1 MNKWCLHKY
10 CIGSVYKKYCIFL
23 GCCKCY
29 SSPWWEE
36 SPTSPTDRPG
46 VNTTGHHF
54 PFLGRTCPVV
64 VPSNSYKRTVKMMYK
79 LLFLL
84 ISSSRFFIS
93 T

>member
-10 CIGSVYKKYCIFL
+10 CVGSVYKKYCIFL

-36 SPTSPTDRPG
+36 SPASPTDRPG

-64 VPSNSYKRTVKMMYK
+64 VPSNSYKRIVKEDNVQTS
-79 LLFLL
+79 
-84 ISSSRFFIS
+84 ISINF
-93 T
+93 